1 MVKNVI
7 LKMYV
12 TYLSPQDLA
21 GYAAIND
28 LVEAGVQSLKIE
40 GRLKTPE
47 YVANITSHYR
57 KALDQACD
65 QSERLK

>member
-1 MVKNVI
+1 MNLICDGEERDLEDVRY
-7 LKMYV
+7 L
-12 TYLSPQDLA
+12 LSPQDLA

-47 YVANITSHYR
+47 YVANITRPLSQGAGSGVR
-57 KALDQACD
+57 
-65 QSERLK
+65 